1 MSSEALKGCAGN
13 RNELLQASYDR
24 KLLKSAQCCSW
35 GFVSLLPPV
44 LPCHP
49 DGCTPLGSFPFL
61 LIRGPGCLFCSHL
74 PFVGPE
80 YQEDKLLELS
90 HNVLGFFFFVFFF
103 NVFKLFLLLLWP
115 CENGGMCLATAS
127 GPIEMPPCIYKTRS

>member
-24 KLLKSAQCCSW
+24 KLLKSVQCCSW

-61 LIRGPGCLFCSHL
+61 LIRGPGCLFCSDI

-90 HNVLGFFFFVFFF
+90 HNVLGLCFC
-103 NVFKLFLLLLWP
+103 FLYP
-115 CENGGMCLATAS
+115 NFSCCYC
-127 GPIEMPPCIYKTRS
+127 GPVKTEACA